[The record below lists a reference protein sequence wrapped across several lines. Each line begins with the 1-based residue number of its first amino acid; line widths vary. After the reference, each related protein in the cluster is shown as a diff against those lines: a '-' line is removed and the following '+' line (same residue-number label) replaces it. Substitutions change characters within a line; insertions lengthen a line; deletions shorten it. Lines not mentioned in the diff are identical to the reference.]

1 MKVILDKKL
10 INEKGLKDFDL
21 DPVNKDLVAVGKKLY
36 FVSQDLEGKVIIKE
50 LGGKLKNIEGVK
62 FIKEE
67 NQLFVSNSFLVLTM
81 YGEIFKYYDRK
92 HKASKTV
99 FSMERTPD
107 YINFTTNGKI
117 IYLLDDILYSYNPNS
132 EMTIKK
138 PVINKNND
146 AQTHP
151 ICHLNHCNYA
161 NNHWILG
168 LNAVLPYNSD
178 KFLWK

>member
-36 FVSQDLEGKVIIKE
+36 FVSQNLEGKEIIKE

-117 IYLLDDILYSYNPNS
+117 IYLMDNVLHSYNPNS
-132 EMTIKK
+132 ERTIKK
-138 PVINKNND
+138 AVIND
-146 AQTHP
+146 SLFIEH
-151 ICHLNHCNYA
+151 
-161 NNHWILG
+161 
-168 LNAVLPYNSD
+168 
-178 KFLWK
+178 F